1 MSYDF
6 NRGDTMNE
14 IITTEVE
21 NLIYEIRGKQVMLSS
36 DVANLY
42 QVETKRINEAIKRNI
57 NRFPESFC
65 FQLTKEEL
73 KQISLRSQF
82 ATLNKNNNNRGY
94 NIKYLPYVL
103 TEEGIMMLSGLLRS
117 DVAVKVNVRI
127 IEAFVRLRKYTL
139 NENKRISNSEKKYID
154 HDIKLLEQDT
164 KINEIFNQFKTNN
177 NHIFF
182 EGEIYDAYSLLIDIL
197 KEAEKEI
204 IIIDNY
210 AGKQLFDILKGIK
223 INIKVVTKN
232 IDEISY
238 KKYKEQYK
246 NIEIINNDKFHD
258 RFIIIDKKILY
269 HSGASFK
276 DIGKKCFGRNKIEN
290 KEIIKYILKEV
301 ENE

>member
-21 NLIYEIRGKQVMLSS
+21 NLIYEIRGKQVMLDS
-36 DVANLY
+36 DLAKLY
-42 QVETKRINEAIKRNI
+42 QCKNGTKEINQAVKNNI
-57 NRFPESFC
+57 DKFPERFSWIS
-65 FQLTKEEL
+65 TDEESKIFLVNNFDRKIETRGGRFKNPRVFTEQGVAMLATIL
-73 KQISLRSQF
+73 KSKV
-82 ATLNKNNNNRGY
+82 ATEVS
-94 NIKYLPYVL
+94 IK
-103 TEEGIMMLSGLLRS
+103 IM
-117 DVAVKVNVRI
+117 D
-127 IEAFVRLRKYTL
+127 AFVKMRHYII
-139 NENKRISNSEKKYID
+139 NENKRISNLEKKYID

-210 AGKQLFDILKGIK
+210 AGKQLFDILKEIK

-258 RFIIIDKKILY
+258 RFIILDKKILY

-276 DIGKKCFGRNKIEN
+276 DIGKKCFGINKIED
-290 KEIIKYILKEV
+290 KIILNDILKKL
-301 ENE
+301 

>member
-21 NLIYEIRGKQVMLSS
+21 NLIYEIRGKQVMLDS
-36 DVANLY
+36 DLAKLY
-42 QVETKRINEAIKRNI
+42 QCKNGTKEKNKAVKNNI
-57 NRFPESFC
+57 DKFPERFSWIS
-65 FQLTKEEL
+65 TDEESKIFLVNNFDRKIETRGGRFKNPRVFTEQGVAMLATIL
-73 KQISLRSQF
+73 KSKV
-82 ATLNKNNNNRGY
+82 ATEVS
-94 NIKYLPYVL
+94 IK
-103 TEEGIMMLSGLLRS
+103 IM
-117 DVAVKVNVRI
+117 D
-127 IEAFVRLRKYTL
+127 AFVKMRHYIIKENYRLNNIET
-139 NENKRISNSEKKYID
+139 
-154 HDIKLLEQDT
+154 KLLEHDT

-177 NHIFF
+177 NYIFF

-210 AGKQLFDILKGIK
+210 AGKQLFDILKEIK

-238 KKYKEQYK
+238 KKHKKQYE
-246 NIEIINNDKFHD
+246 NIEMINNDKFHD

-276 DIGKKCFGRNKIEN
+276 DIGKKCFGINKIED
-290 KEIIKYILKEV
+290 KIILNDILKKL
-301 ENE
+301 

>member
-21 NLIYEIRGKQVMLSS
+21 NLVYEIRGKQVMLSS

-42 QVETKRINEAIKRNI
+42 QVETKRINEVIKRNI

-73 KQISLRSQF
+73 KQISLRSQI
-82 ATLNKNNNNRGY
+82 AALNKNNNRGY

-139 NENKRISNSEKKYID
+139 NENKRLNIIET
-154 HDIKLLEQDT
+154 KLLEYDNNFN
-164 KINEIFNQFKTNN
+164 IIFSKLESKKQI

-210 AGKQLFDILKGIK
+210 AGKQLFDILKEIK

-238 KKYKEQYK
+238 KKHKKQYE
-246 NIEIINNDKFHD
+246 NIEMINNDKFHD

-276 DIGKKCFGRNKIEN
+276 DIGKKCFGINRIEDIDYLTNILLKI
-290 KEIIKYILKEV
+290 
-301 ENE
+301 

>member
-14 IITTEVE
+14 IITTKVE
-21 NLIYEIRGKQVMLSS
+21 DLIYEIRGKQVILDS
-36 DVANLY
+36 DLANLY
-42 QVETKRINEAIKRNI
+42 QCKNGTKTINQAVKRHI
-57 NRFPESFC
+57 NRFPERFY
-65 FQLTKEEL
+65 FQLTSEEYDVL
-73 KQISLRSQF
+73 KSQ
-82 ATLNKNNNNRGY
+82 TGTSSWNEYGGVRK
-94 NIKYLPYVL
+94 LPYVF
-103 TEEGIMMLSGLLRS
+103 TEQGVAMLSSVLRTE
-117 DVAVKVNVRI
+117 VAEQVSIKI
-127 IEAFVRLRKYTL
+127 MDAFVKMRHYIV
-139 NENKRISNSEKKYID
+139 NENKRISNLERKYID
-154 HDIKLLEQDT
+154 HDIKLLEYDT

-197 KEAEKEI
+197 KKAKEEI

-210 AGKQLFDILKGIK
+210 AGKQLFDILKEIK

-238 KKYKEQYK
+238 KKYNEQYE

-269 HSGASFK
+269 HSGSSFK
-276 DIGKKCFGRNKIEN
+276 DIGKKCFGINRIEDSSYLKNILLKI
-290 KEIIKYILKEV
+290 
-301 ENE
+301 

>member
-1 MSYDF
+1 
-6 NRGDTMNE
+6 MNE

-21 NLIYEIRGKQVMLSS
+21 NLIYEVSGKQVMLSS
-36 DVANLY
+36 DVAVLY
-42 QVETKRINEAIKRNI
+42 QVETKRINEVIKRNI
-57 NRFPESFC
+57 NRFPENFC
-65 FQLTKEEL
+65 FKLTKEEL
-73 KQISLRSQF
+73 KKISSRSQF
-82 ATLNKNNNNRGY
+82 TTLNKGNNNRGY

-127 IEAFVRLRKYTL
+127 IEAFVKLRKYAL
-139 NENKRISNSEKKYID
+139 NENKRLNIIET
-154 HDIKLLEQDT
+154 KLLEYDNNFN
-164 KINEIFNQFKTNN
+164 IIFDKLESKKQI

-197 KEAEKEI
+197 KEAKKEV

-210 AGKQLFDILKGIK
+210 AGKQLFDILKAIK

-238 KKYKEQYK
+238 KKYIEQYK
-246 NIEIINNDKFHD
+246 NIEIINNEKFHD
-258 RFIIIDKKILY
+258 RFIIIDKKTLY

-276 DIGKKCFGRNKIEN
+276 DIGKKCFGINKIEN
-290 KEIIKYILKEV
+290 KEIIEKILKDINQEKYS
-301 ENE
+301 